1 MCYNKVAHIRV
12 KITLGGLK
20 MGKNEIDRQDLM
32 KQLSDASINWNH
44 DELMEVIAQELRKDS
59 SVLDMVLI
67 DTAAARL
74 LQLQGKDLTGENLH
88 QIEEEIMHDILRKEL
103 GLP

>member
-1 MCYNKVAHIRV
+1 
-12 KITLGGLK
+12 
-20 MGKNEIDRQDLM
+20 MGKKEIDRQDLM
-32 KQLSDASINWNH
+32 KQLSEASINWNH
-44 DELMEVIAQELRKDS
+44 DELMEVITQELRKDS

>member
-1 MCYNKVAHIRV
+1 MSKKEN
-12 KITLGGLK
+12 
-20 MGKNEIDRQDLM
+20 DRQNLM
-32 KQLSDASINWNH
+32 KQLSDASINWTH
-44 DELMEVIAQELRKDS
+44 DELMEVITQELRKDS

-74 LQLQGKDLTGENLH
+74 LQLQHKDLTGENLH

>member
-1 MCYNKVAHIRV
+1 MSKKESDC
-12 KITLGGLK
+12 
-20 MGKNEIDRQDLM
+20 QDLM
-32 KQLSDASINWNH
+32 KRLTDASIKWTY
-44 DELMEVIAQELRKDS
+44 DELMGVITQELRKDS

-74 LQLQGKDLTGENLH
+74 LQLQGKELTGENLH

>member
-1 MCYNKVAHIRV
+1 
-12 KITLGGLK
+12 
-20 MGKNEIDRQDLM
+20 MGKNEIDRQFLM

-44 DELMEVIAQELRKDS
+44 DELMEVITQELRKDS

>member
-1 MCYNKVAHIRV
+1 MSDK
-12 KITLGGLK
+12 
-20 MGKNEIDRQDLM
+20 EIDRQDLM
-32 KQLSDASINWNH
+32 QQLTDASIMWTR
-44 DELMEVIAQELRKDS
+44 DELMGVITQELRKDS

-103 GLP
+103 GLS

>member
-1 MCYNKVAHIRV
+1 MSEK
-12 KITLGGLK
+12 
-20 MGKNEIDRQDLM
+20 EIDRQDLM
-32 KQLSDASINWNH
+32 KQLSDASINWAH
-44 DELMEVIAQELRKDS
+44 DELMEVITQELRKDS

-88 QIEEEIMHDILRKEL
+88 QIEEEIMHDILRIEL

>member
-1 MCYNKVAHIRV
+1 MDEK
-12 KITLGGLK
+12 
-20 MGKNEIDRQDLM
+20 EIDRQDLM
-32 KQLSDASINWNH
+32 KRLTDASVKWIH
-44 DELMEVIAQELRKDS
+44 EELMEVITQELRKDS
-59 SVLDMVLI
+59 RVLDMVLI
-67 DTAAARL
+67 DTAAARF

>member
-1 MCYNKVAHIRV
+1 MDEK
-12 KITLGGLK
+12 
-20 MGKNEIDRQDLM
+20 EIDRQDLM
-32 KQLSDASINWNH
+32 KQLSDASINWTH
-44 DELMEVIAQELRKDS
+44 DELMEVIRQELRKDS
-59 SVLDMVLI
+59 SVLDMILI

-74 LQLQGKDLTGENLH
+74 LQLRGKDLTGENLH

>member
-1 MCYNKVAHIRV
+1 
-12 KITLGGLK
+12 

-44 DELMEVIAQELRKDS
+44 DELMEVITQELRKDS

-74 LQLQGKDLTGENLH
+74 LQLQGKDLTGDNLH

>member
-1 MCYNKVAHIRV
+1 MD
-12 KITLGGLK
+12 
-20 MGKNEIDRQDLM
+20 KNEIDRQDLM
-32 KQLSDASINWNH
+32 TRLTDASVKWTD
-44 DELMEVIAQELRKDS
+44 DELMDVITQELQKDS

-74 LQLQGKDLTGENLH
+74 LQLQGKELTGDNLH
-88 QIEEEIMHDILRKEL
+88 QIEEEIIHDILRKEL

>member
-1 MCYNKVAHIRV
+1 MNK
-12 KITLGGLK
+12 K
-20 MGKNEIDRQDLM
+20 ESDRQDLM
-32 KQLSDASINWNH
+32 KQLTDASINWAH
-44 DELMEVIAQELRKDS
+44 DELMEVITQELRKDS

-74 LQLQGKDLTGENLH
+74 LQLRGKDLTGENLH

>member
-1 MCYNKVAHIRV
+1 MSEK
-12 KITLGGLK
+12 
-20 MGKNEIDRQDLM
+20 EIDRQDLM
-32 KQLSDASINWNH
+32 KQLTDASINWAH
-44 DELMEVIAQELRKDS
+44 DELMEVITQELRKDS

-74 LQLQGKDLTGENLH
+74 LQLQGKDLTGENMH

>member
-1 MCYNKVAHIRV
+1 MNK
-12 KITLGGLK
+12 K
-20 MGKNEIDRQDLM
+20 ESDRQDLM
-32 KQLSDASINWNH
+32 KQLTDASIKWTP
-44 DELMEVIAQELRKDS
+44 DELMEVITQELRQDS

>member
-1 MCYNKVAHIRV
+1 MSE
-12 KITLGGLK
+12 
-20 MGKNEIDRQDLM
+20 NEIDRHDLL
-32 KQLSDASINWNH
+32 KQLSDASINWAH
-44 DELMEVIAQELRKDS
+44 DELMEVITQELRKDS

-74 LQLQGKDLTGENLH
+74 LQLQGKDLTGENMH

>member
-1 MCYNKVAHIRV
+1 MD
-12 KITLGGLK
+12 
-20 MGKNEIDRQDLM
+20 KNENDRQDLM
-32 KQLSDASINWNH
+32 KQLTDASVEWTD
-44 DELMEVIAQELRKDS
+44 DELMDVITQELRKDS

-74 LQLQGKDLTGENLH
+74 LQLQGKELTGDNLH

-103 GLP
+103 GLPR

>member
-1 MCYNKVAHIRV
+1 MSEK
-12 KITLGGLK
+12 
-20 MGKNEIDRQDLM
+20 EIDRQDLM
-32 KQLSDASINWNH
+32 KQLSDASMNWTH
-44 DELMEVIAQELRKDS
+44 DELMEVIRQELRKDS

-88 QIEEEIMHDILRKEL
+88 QIEEDIMHDILRKEL

>member
-1 MCYNKVAHIRV
+1 MIEK
-12 KITLGGLK
+12 
-20 MGKNEIDRQDLM
+20 EIDRQDLM
-32 KQLSDASINWNH
+32 KRLTDASIKWTH
-44 DELMEVIAQELRKDS
+44 DELMGVITQELRKDS

-74 LQLQGKDLTGENLH
+74 LQLQDKDLTGENLH

>member
-1 MCYNKVAHIRV
+1 MD
-12 KITLGGLK
+12 
-20 MGKNEIDRQDLM
+20 KNEIDRQDLK
-32 KQLSDASINWNH
+32 KQLTDASVEWTD
-44 DELMEVIAQELRKDS
+44 DELMEVITQELQKDS

-74 LQLQGKDLTGENLH
+74 LQLQGKELTGDNLH

-103 GLP
+103 GLPR

>member
-1 MCYNKVAHIRV
+1 MD
-12 KITLGGLK
+12 
-20 MGKNEIDRQDLM
+20 KNEIDRQDLM
-32 KQLSDASINWNH
+32 KQLTDASVKWAD
-44 DELMEVIAQELRKDS
+44 DELMDVITQELRKDS

-74 LQLQGKDLTGENLH
+74 LQLQGKELTGDNLH
-88 QIEEEIMHDILRKEL
+88 QIEEEIIHDILRKEL

>member
-1 MCYNKVAHIRV
+1 
-12 KITLGGLK
+12 

-32 KQLSDASINWNH
+32 KQLSDVSINWNH
-44 DELMEVIAQELRKDS
+44 DELMEVITQELRKDS

-67 DTAAARL
+67 DTAAVRL

>member
-1 MCYNKVAHIRV
+1 MD
-12 KITLGGLK
+12 
-20 MGKNEIDRQDLM
+20 KNEIDRQDLK
-32 KQLSDASINWNH
+32 KQLTDASVEWTD
-44 DELMEVIAQELRKDS
+44 DELMEVITQELQKDS

-74 LQLQGKDLTGENLH
+74 LQLQGKELTGDNLH
-88 QIEEEIMHDILRKEL
+88 QIEEEIIHDILRKEL